1 MKNKITIALLFL
13 LTTSITIAQDA
24 ENTKKT
30 STPNQSPTGVITEK
44 SVEKKQS
51 KESADLEAKQRFIDK
66 AKNAALTVEKTNEI
80 LTLISKR
87 AEELKSLTAEY
98 KKNGDYSVMEPT
110 ELYNSK
116 MRAVRNRYLKL
127 INTSLTYIE
136 FAAMMVDD
144 YRAQANENSKLE
156 FKQLVNANPKLSK
169 EQLTKIYETIY
180 NFHSNELMTKAYL
193 SFDVTLQKPRLG
205 ILRFEYEKAFASL
218 CKEYNIKTATTTETN
233 NSFQWNN

>member
-1 MKNKITIALLFL
+1 MTHKITIALLFF

-24 ENTKKT
+24 ENAKKP
-30 STPNQSPTGVITEK
+30 SLPSQSPTGVITEK

-51 KESADLEAKQRFIDK
+51 KESADLEAKQRFVDR
-66 AKNAALTVEKTNEI
+66 AKKTGLPDEKITGI
-80 LTLISKR
+80 LSLISKR
-87 AEELKSLTAEY
+87 AEELKALTAEY

-127 INTSLTYIE
+127 INTSLTYFE

-156 FKQLVNANPKLSK
+156 FKQLISANPKLSK
-169 EQLTKIYETIY
+169 EQQTNIYETIY
-180 NFHSNELMTKAYL
+180 NFHSNELMTAAYL
-193 SFDVTLQKPRLG
+193 SYDVTLQKPRLG
-205 ILRFEYEKAFASL
+205 ILRFEYEKTFASL
-218 CKEYNIKTATTTETN
+218 CKEYNIKIAAATEIN